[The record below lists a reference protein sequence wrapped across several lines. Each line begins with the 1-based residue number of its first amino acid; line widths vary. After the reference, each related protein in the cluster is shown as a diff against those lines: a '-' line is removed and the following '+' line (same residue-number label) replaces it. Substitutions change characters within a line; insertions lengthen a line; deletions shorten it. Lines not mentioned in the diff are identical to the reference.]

1 MKTDLERLHPRYDLD
16 MAGLED
22 EQLVVLVQE
31 CAYVPAREELISRCN
46 GLKDRL
52 IHRLAARN
60 GLQEADRMDAQQD
73 AVLWILEAIR
83 EYNTRQQVKPRGC
96 RFRTF
101 LYHVLLSRF
110 IDLLR
115 RQCRR
120 QARLRLGLLS
130 SSPACQRDGS
140 TSGLESWGGDPQRLM
155 EQDESMARLHQELDR
170 LGGLAPELWDLLARG
185 MRLHEIAAA
194 LDLSYEVV
202 KRKRRKLIAHL
213 RACMAEEKRSRAP
226 HRS

>member
-1 MKTDLERLHPRYDLD
+1 MVTDLERRKPQYALD

-46 GLKDRL
+46 GLKDRF

-83 EYNTRQQVKPRGC
+83 EYDTGQQVIPRGC

-101 LYHVLLSRF
+101 LRQVLLSRF

-115 RQCRR
+115 CQRRR
-120 QARLRLGLLS
+120 QTWFQLVGYKFGLLGS
-130 SSPACQRDGS
+130 FPTAQRDERA
-140 TSGLESWGGDPQRLM
+140 SGLESWSGNPQLGL

-170 LGGLAPELWDLLARG
+170 LGGLAPLMWDLLARG

-194 LDLSYEVV
+194 LDLSYEAA
-202 KRKRRKLIAHL
+202 KRRRRKLIAHL
-213 RACMAEEKRSRAP
+213 RSCLAEE
-226 HRS
+226 